1 MQEMDILN
9 GSFGINCEV
18 KRKGRSGWRHESLVW
33 TVGQRDDLERFS
45 FKIERQVRDQGCK
58 RKACPCRL
66 LIVKG
71 FLGLRVIFLGTLFF
85 FFFFFSFFP
94 FREPRRYSASTATW
108 PVTWRPLVKIGW
120 LGSITLCPTYH
131 HHFVCRS
138 IDSRLSDLWVGGY

>member
-1 MQEMDILN
+1 MTTRIPRLN
-9 GSFGINCEV
+9 RGS
-18 KRKGRSGWRHESLVW
+18 KRWWRDFRLRSKGRYVIRDEES
-33 TVGQRDDLERFS
+33 
-45 FKIERQVRDQGCK
+45 
-58 RKACPCRL
+58 KACPCRL

-85 FFFFFSFFP
+85 FFFFFFFFP